1 MNKWSI
7 ILLTWASSLALSMT
21 YLLIGDGI
29 DQLSQGQAV
38 TIVTQA
44 TIFAVL
50 AGLLAAAA
58 SFIGGRMMPD
68 LEIESRHALLRQVFA
83 LGSPQRTQE
92 RAGRIINTATDGVE
106 RVAQYRGIFV
116 GPMIASLATPAL
128 VLIVVAVS
136 IDPVAA
142 AYLAISVPIVPLSIG
157 AFRAAFKPVSKR
169 YRAASRALAA
179 QELDAIQ
186 GLSALVLMNA
196 GKRMGAQLADATENV
211 RQKVMKYL
219 AGNQLVLLIVD
230 SVFSLGMI
238 TGAAVLALWRA
249 QSGAITPGQGV
260 ALVLLASIMLD
271 PLDRIGQF
279 FYIGMGGMAAA
290 REIKRFTSQTPLVT
304 DAPEALTP
312 TTLPAPGSLVVEDVD
327 YAYEEGQPVLAGTNL
342 RLDAGERA
350 ALVGAS
356 GSGKSTIAA
365 LIQGHRR
372 PDNGRILVDGVDTA
386 TAPLAWTRSR
396 LGVVE
401 QTTYLFTGTLRDN
414 LLIAR
419 PNATDEELLD
429 ALKRAHLNTLL
440 ERLPQGLDT
449 KVGQRGL
456 SLSGGEAQRVA
467 IARAML
473 KDAPFL
479 LLDEPTAHV
488 DLESEREILAALRDF
503 GRDKTV
509 LTISHRSAT
518 IGDAQRVI
526 TMNEAG
532 AGALVTATK
541 ESESNASP
549 ADATAAVK
557 EGK

>member
-1 MNKWSI
+1 MNKWTI
-7 ILLTWASSLALSMT
+7 VLLTWSSSIALAIT
-21 YLLIGDGI
+21 YLLIGQGI
-29 DQLSQGQAV
+29 DSLRSQQPV
-38 TIVTQA
+38 TVIPWALA
-44 TIFAVL
+44 TSVI

-58 SFIGGRMMPD
+58 SFIGGRMMPK
-68 LEIESRHALLRQVFA
+68 LEIDARHSMLRQVFA
-83 LGSPQRTQE
+83 LGSPERTQE
-92 RAGRIINTATDGVE
+92 RAGRIVNSATDGVE

-116 GPMIASLATPAL
+116 GPMLASLATPAL
-128 VLIVVAVS
+128 VLIIVALY
-136 IDPVAA
+136 IDGFSALL
-142 AYLAISVPIVPLSIG
+142 LAISVPVVPLSIM
-157 AFRAAFKPVSKR
+157 AFRAAFKTVSKR
-169 YRAASRALAA
+169 YRASSRALAA

-196 GKRMGAQLADATENV
+196 GKRMGVQLADATENV

-219 AGNQLVLLIVD
+219 AGNQIVLLVVD

-249 QSGAITPGQGV
+249 SSGAITPGEGI

-290 REIKRFTSQTPLVT
+290 REIKRFTSQKPLVA
-304 DAPEALTP
+304 DEDSVATP
-312 TTLPAPGSLVVEDVD
+312 ADLPAPGTLALENVD
-327 YAYEEGQPVLAGTNL
+327 YSYEEGAPVLVDTTL
-342 RLDAGERA
+342 TVEAGERV
-350 ALVGAS
+350 ALIGPS

-365 LIQGHRR
+365 LVQGHRR
-372 PDNGRILVDGVDTA
+372 PDAGRVLIDGIDTA

-419 PNATDEELLD
+419 PTASDEELLE
-429 ALKRAHLNTLL
+429 ALERAHLSTLL
-440 ERLPQGLDT
+440 ARLPKGLDT
-449 KVGQRGL
+449 RVGERGA

-473 KDAPFL
+473 KDAPYL

-488 DLESEREILAALRDF
+488 DLESEREILAALREF
-503 GRDKTV
+503 GANKTV

-518 IGDAQRVI
+518 I
-526 TMNEAG
+526 E
-532 AGALVTATK
+532 
-541 ESESNASP
+541 
-549 ADATAAVK
+549 DATRNVSMSDLTDTPAHSTHSAE
-557 EGK
+557 EGN

>member
-7 ILLTWASSLALSMT
+7 ILLTWASSLALAMT
-21 YLLIGDGI
+21 YLLIGQGI
-29 DQLSQGQAV
+29 DQIAAGQELSVIPQA
-38 TIVTQA
+38 A
-44 TIFAVL
+44 ACAAL
-50 AGLLAAAA
+50 AGILAAGA
-58 SFIGGRMMPD
+58 SFVGGRMMPT
-68 LEIESRHALLRQVFA
+68 LEIDSRHAILRHVFA
-83 LGSPQRTQE
+83 LGSPERTAE
-92 RAGRIINTATDGVE
+92 RSGRIVNTATDGVE

-128 VLIVVAVS
+128 VLIVVAIS

-142 AYLAISVPIVPLSIG
+142 AFLAISVPIVPLSIG

-238 TGAAVLALWRA
+238 TGAALLALWRA
-249 QSGAITPGQGV
+249 QAGAMTPGQGV

-290 REIKRFTSQTPLVT
+290 REIKRFTAQTPLVQ
-304 DAPEALTP
+304 DAPETLAP
-312 TTLPAPGSLVVEDVD
+312 TSLPAPGSLVVDNVH
-327 YAYEEGQPVLAGTNL
+327 YAYEAGQPILSGANLALEPGQ
-342 RLDAGERA
+342 RA
-350 ALVGAS
+350 ALIGAS

-372 PDNGRILVDGVDTA
+372 PDEGRIILDGVDTA
-386 TAPLAWTRSR
+386 SVPLAWTRSR

-414 LLIAR
+414 LLIAA

-429 ALKRAHLNTLL
+429 ALKRAHLSALL
-440 ERLPQGLDT
+440 DRLPQGLDT
-449 KVGQRGL
+449 KVGQRGIA
-456 SLSGGEAQRVA
+456 LSGGEAQRVA

-488 DLESEREILAALRDF
+488 DLESEREILAALREY
-503 GRDKTV
+503 GRGKTV

-518 IGDAQRVI
+518 IGDAQQVI
-526 TMNEAG
+526 TMDEVCVPSDTQQCA
-532 AGALVTATK
+532 
-541 ESESNASP
+541 ASMAVA
-549 ADATAAVK
+549 ADNQ

>member
-1 MNKWSI
+1 MNKWTI
-7 ILLTWASSLALSMT
+7 VLLTWSSSIALAIT
-21 YLLIGDGI
+21 YLLIGQGI
-29 DQLSQGQAV
+29 DSLRSQQPV
-38 TIVTQA
+38 TVIPWALA
-44 TIFAVL
+44 TSVI

-58 SFIGGRMMPD
+58 SFIGGRMMPK
-68 LEIESRHALLRQVFA
+68 LEIDARHSMLRQVFA
-83 LGSPQRTQE
+83 LGSPERTQE
-92 RAGRIINTATDGVE
+92 RAGRIVNSATDGVE

-116 GPMIASLATPAL
+116 GPMLASLATPAL
-128 VLIVVAVS
+128 VLIIVALY
-136 IDPVAA
+136 IDGFSALL
-142 AYLAISVPIVPLSIG
+142 LAISVPVVPLSIM
-157 AFRAAFKPVSKR
+157 AFRAAFKTVSKR
-169 YRAASRALAA
+169 YRASSRALAA

-196 GKRMGAQLADATENV
+196 GKRMGVQLADATENV

-219 AGNQLVLLIVD
+219 AGNQIVLLVVD

-249 QSGAITPGQGV
+249 SSGAITPGEGI

-290 REIKRFTSQTPLVT
+290 REIKRFTSQKPLVT
-304 DAPEALTP
+304 DEDSVATP
-312 TTLPAPGSLVVEDVD
+312 AGLPAPGTLALENVD
-327 YAYEEGQPVLAGTNL
+327 YSYEEGAPVLVDTTL
-342 RLDAGERA
+342 TVEAGERV
-350 ALVGAS
+350 ALIGPS

-365 LIQGHRR
+365 LVQGHRR
-372 PDNGRILVDGVDTA
+372 PDAGRVLIDGIDTA

-419 PNATDEELLD
+419 PTASDEELLE
-429 ALKRAHLNTLL
+429 ALERAHLSTLL
-440 ERLPQGLDT
+440 ARLPKGLDT
-449 KVGQRGL
+449 RVGERGA

-473 KDAPFL
+473 KDAPYL

-488 DLESEREILAALRDF
+488 DLESEREILAALREF
-503 GRDKTV
+503 GANKTV

-518 IGDAQRVI
+518 I
-526 TMNEAG
+526 E
-532 AGALVTATK
+532 
-541 ESESNASP
+541 
-549 ADATAAVK
+549 DATRNVSMSDLTDTPAHSTHSAE
-557 EGK
+557 EGN

>member
-1 MNKWSI
+1 MNKWTI
-7 ILLTWASSLALSMT
+7 VLLTWSSSLALAFT
-21 YLLIGDGI
+21 YLFIGQGI
-29 DQLSQGQAV
+29 DSLRAQQPV
-38 TIVTQA
+38 TVIPWALA
-44 TIFAVL
+44 TSVI

-58 SFIGGRMMPD
+58 SFIGGRMMPK
-68 LEIESRHALLRQVFA
+68 LEIDARHSMLRQVFT
-83 LGSPQRTQE
+83 LGSPERTQE
-92 RAGRIINTATDGVE
+92 RAGRIVNSATDGVE

-116 GPMIASLATPAL
+116 GPMLASLATPAL
-128 VLIVVAVS
+128 VLIVVALY
-136 IDPVAA
+136 IDGFSALL
-142 AYLAISVPIVPLSIG
+142 LAISVPVVPLSIM
-157 AFRAAFKPVSKR
+157 AFRAAFKTVSKR
-169 YRAASRALAA
+169 YRASSRALAA

-196 GKRMGAQLADATENV
+196 GKRMGVQLAEATENV

-219 AGNQLVLLIVD
+219 AGNQIVLLVVD

-249 QSGAITPGQGV
+249 SSGAITPGEGI

-290 REIKRFTSQTPLVT
+290 REIKRFTSQKPLVADEEGATPPT
-304 DAPEALTP
+304 D
-312 TTLPAPGSLVVEDVD
+312 LPAPGTLSLDSVD
-327 YAYEEGQPVLAGTNL
+327 YSYEEGTPVLVDTTL
-342 RLDAGERA
+342 TVEAGERV
-350 ALVGAS
+350 ALIGPS

-365 LIQGHRR
+365 LVQGHRR
-372 PDNGRILVDGVDTA
+372 PDAGRVLIDGIDTA

-419 PNATDEELLD
+419 PNASDDELLE
-429 ALKRAHLNTLL
+429 ALERAHLSTLL
-440 ERLPQGLDT
+440 ARLPKGLDT
-449 KVGQRGL
+449 RVGERGA

-473 KDAPFL
+473 KDAPYL

-488 DLESEREILAALRDF
+488 DLESEREILAALREF
-503 GRDKTV
+503 GSDKTV

-518 IGDAQRVI
+518 IEDATRNI
-526 TMNEAG
+526 SMSD
-532 AGALVTATK
+532 VTAT
-541 ESESNASP
+541 P
-549 ADATAAVK
+549 AHSVE
-557 EGK
+557 EGN

>member
-1 MNKWSI
+1 MNKWTI
-7 ILLTWASSLALSMT
+7 VLLTWSSSIALAIT
-21 YLLIGDGI
+21 YLLIGQGI
-29 DQLSQGQAV
+29 DSLRSQQPV
-38 TIVTQA
+38 TVIPWALA
-44 TIFAVL
+44 TSVI

-58 SFIGGRMMPD
+58 SFIGGRMMPK
-68 LEIESRHALLRQVFA
+68 LEIDARHSMLRQVFA
-83 LGSPQRTQE
+83 LGSPERTQE
-92 RAGRIINTATDGVE
+92 RAGRIVNSATDGVE

-116 GPMIASLATPAL
+116 GPMLASLATPAL
-128 VLIVVAVS
+128 VLIIVALY
-136 IDPVAA
+136 IDGFSALL
-142 AYLAISVPIVPLSIG
+142 LAISVPVVPLSII
-157 AFRAAFKPVSKR
+157 AFRAAFKTVSKR
-169 YRAASRALAA
+169 YRASSRALAA

-196 GKRMGAQLADATENV
+196 GKRMGVQLADATENV

-219 AGNQLVLLIVD
+219 AGNQIVLLVVD

-249 QSGAITPGQGV
+249 SSGAITPGEGI

-290 REIKRFTSQTPLVT
+290 REIKRFTSQKPLVA
-304 DAPEALTP
+304 DEDSVATP
-312 TTLPAPGSLVVEDVD
+312 ADLPAPGTLALENVD
-327 YAYEEGQPVLAGTNL
+327 YSYEEGAPVLVDTTL
-342 RLDAGERA
+342 TVEAGERV
-350 ALVGAS
+350 ALIGPS

-365 LIQGHRR
+365 LVQGHRR
-372 PDNGRILVDGVDTA
+372 PDAGRVLIDGIDTA

-419 PNATDEELLD
+419 PTASDEELLE
-429 ALKRAHLNTLL
+429 ALERAHLSTLL
-440 ERLPQGLDT
+440 ARLPKGLDT
-449 KVGQRGL
+449 RVGERGA

-473 KDAPFL
+473 KDAPYL

-488 DLESEREILAALRDF
+488 DLESEREILAALREF
-503 GRDKTV
+503 GANKTV

-518 IGDAQRVI
+518 I
-526 TMNEAG
+526 E
-532 AGALVTATK
+532 
-541 ESESNASP
+541 
-549 ADATAAVK
+549 DATRNVSMSDLTDTPAHSTHSAE
-557 EGK
+557 EGN

>member
-1 MNKWSI
+1 MNKWTI
-7 ILLTWASSLALSMT
+7 VLLTWSSSIALAIT
-21 YLLIGDGI
+21 YLLIGQGI
-29 DQLSQGQAV
+29 DSLRSQQPV
-38 TIVTQA
+38 TVIPWALA
-44 TIFAVL
+44 TSVI

-58 SFIGGRMMPD
+58 SFIGGRMMPK
-68 LEIESRHALLRQVFA
+68 LEIDARHSMLRQVFA
-83 LGSPQRTQE
+83 LGSPERTQE
-92 RAGRIINTATDGVE
+92 RAGRIVNSATDGVE

-116 GPMIASLATPAL
+116 GPMLASLATPAL
-128 VLIVVAVS
+128 VLIIVALY
-136 IDPVAA
+136 IDGFSALL
-142 AYLAISVPIVPLSIG
+142 LAISVPVVPLSIM
-157 AFRAAFKPVSKR
+157 AFRAAFKTVSKR
-169 YRAASRALAA
+169 YRASSRALAA

-196 GKRMGAQLADATENV
+196 GKRMGVQLADATENV

-219 AGNQLVLLIVD
+219 AGNQIVLLVVD

-249 QSGAITPGQGV
+249 SSGAITPGEGI

-290 REIKRFTSQTPLVT
+290 REIKRFTSQKPLVT
-304 DAPEALTP
+304 DEDSVATP
-312 TTLPAPGSLVVEDVD
+312 ADLPAPGTLALENVD
-327 YAYEEGQPVLAGTNL
+327 YSYEEGAPVLVDTTL
-342 RLDAGERA
+342 TVEAGERV
-350 ALVGAS
+350 ALIGPS

-365 LIQGHRR
+365 LVQGHRR
-372 PDNGRILVDGVDTA
+372 PDAGRVLIDGIDTA

-419 PNATDEELLD
+419 PTASDEELLE
-429 ALKRAHLNTLL
+429 ALERAHLSTLL
-440 ERLPQGLDT
+440 ARLPKGLDT
-449 KVGQRGL
+449 RVGERGA

-473 KDAPFL
+473 KDAPYL

-488 DLESEREILAALRDF
+488 DLESEREILAALREF
-503 GRDKTV
+503 GANKTV

-518 IGDAQRVI
+518 I
-526 TMNEAG
+526 E
-532 AGALVTATK
+532 
-541 ESESNASP
+541 
-549 ADATAAVK
+549 DATRNVSMSDLTDTPAHSTHSAE
-557 EGK
+557 EGN

>member
-1 MNKWSI
+1 MNKWTI
-7 ILLTWASSLALSMT
+7 IVLTWASSIALAAT
-21 YLLIGDGI
+21 YLFIGHGLDE
-29 DQLSQGQAV
+29 LRAQGAV
-38 TIVTQA
+38 TVIPWAIATSIV
-44 TIFAVL
+44 
-50 AGLLAAAA
+50 AGLLAGTA
-58 SFIGGRMMPD
+58 SYIGGRMMPD
-68 LEIESRHALLRQVFA
+68 LEIEHRHAILRHVFA
-83 LGSPQRTQE
+83 LGSPERTQE
-92 RAGRIINTATDGVE
+92 RAGRIVNTATDGVE

-116 GPMIASLATPAL
+116 GPMLASLATPAL
-128 VLIVVAVS
+128 VLIIVALY
-136 IDPVAA
+136 IDSHSAA
-142 AYLAISVPIVPLSIG
+142 LLAISVPLVPLSIG
-157 AFRAAFKPVSKR
+157 AFRAAFKTVSKR
-169 YRAASRALAA
+169 YRASSRALAA

-219 AGNQLVLLIVD
+219 AGNQIVLLVVD

-249 QSGAITPGQGV
+249 SDGVITPGQGV

-290 REIKRFTSQTPLVT
+290 REIKRFTAQTPLVT
-304 DAPEALTP
+304 DDPEVVTP
-312 TTLPAPGSLVVEDVD
+312 TSLPAPGSLVVDDVH
-327 YAYEEGQPVLAGTNL
+327 YSYEENRPVLSGANL
-342 RLDAGERA
+342 TIDAGQRA

-372 PDNGRILVDGVDTA
+372 PDKGRILLDGIDTA
-386 TAPLAWTRSR
+386 TAPLVWTRSR

-429 ALKRAHLNTLL
+429 ALKRAHLGTLL
-440 ERLPQGLDT
+440 ARLPQGLDT
-449 KVGQRGL
+449 KVGQRGV

-488 DLESEREILAALRDF
+488 DLESEREILAALREY

-518 IGDAQRVI
+518 IGDAQCVI
-526 TMNEAG
+526 TMDEAVS
-532 AGALVTATK
+532 GALAMK
-541 ESESNASP
+541 NSP
-549 ADATAAVK
+549 DDSAEQIVETTSVQ